1 MSRWWLEWI
10 QSILQS
16 TLDWIHAIQGK
27 SPRKEGTAFLQ
38 RDVHVPTP
46 IVAAGAV
53 AALFVVL
60 VPRVGFQI
68 THLCALAGI
77 LALLLVFFVLYFR
90 SDLPQFVHDDE
101 AVFLTG
107 LCVVF
112 GVLLIESSLR
122 ISNMSFAAIPLGA
135 VAILV
140 TLLLHMRLAVVISIV
155 LSLQAGMIYHDSLDV
170 TLTLFAACA
179 AGILASRRVHTRG
192 DILRAGLHIAW
203 VTFAALVFMD
213 ALRGHLF
220 TRAHT
225 LGWALLPHA
234 GWALLGGVLSA
245 GLALALL
252 PFLESFFSRLTNIT
266 LLELGDFNRPLL
278 RRLMLEAPGTYHHT
292 LLVAALAEQA
302 AEAIGANSLLARVG
316 MYYHDIGKMLHPE
329 YFIENQTMR
338 RSAKEKPERHDKL
351 NPSISSLVILSHV
364 KDGMALARAY
374 NVPQDIARFIPE
386 HHGTSLIKYFYV
398 QALEQ
403 DEEQAAAAESSYRY
417 PGPRPHSKET
427 AIGMMADSVE
437 AASRALEEPTYE
449 RLHDLVEKIVFSK
462 LEDNQFDEC
471 PLTMQDLRKIINSF
485 AQALSAIYHVRIE
498 YPEMQ
503 RQPKA

>member
-1 MSRWWLEWI
+1 MSKWWLEGL
-10 QSILQS
+10 QNFLQS
-16 TLDWIHAIQGK
+16 TLDWLKALQGK
-27 SPRKEGTAFLQ
+27 SPRQDSNAFLR

-46 IVAAGAV
+46 IVAAGAM

-60 VPRVGFQI
+60 VPRVGFQTI
-68 THLCALAGI
+68 HLLALVGI

-90 SDLPQFVHDDE
+90 MDLPEFVHDDE

-107 LCVVF
+107 LCVVL
-112 GVLLIESSLR
+112 GVICIETVLSF
-122 ISNMSFAAIPLGA
+122 SNVSFAVIPLAA
-135 VAILV
+135 VAMLV
-140 TLLLHMRLAVVISIV
+140 TLLLHMRLALVISIA
-155 LSLQAGMIYHDSLDV
+155 LSLLAGTLYHYSLDV
-170 TLTLFAACA
+170 TLTLFGGCV
-179 AGILASRRVHTRG
+179 AGILASRHVHTRG
-192 DILRAGLHIAW
+192 DILRAGFHVAW
-203 VTFAALVFMD
+203 VTFSVLLIMD
-213 ALRGHLF
+213 ALRERIPSILYAG
-220 TRAHT
+220 R
-225 LGWALLPHA
+225 WILLPQAAWSVGA
-234 GWALLGGVLSA
+234 GLLSA
-245 GLALALL
+245 GITLALL
-252 PFLESFFSRLTNIT
+252 PFFESFFSRITNIT

-338 RSAKEKPERHDKL
+338 RNAKEKPERHDKL

-398 QALEQ
+398 QALAQ
-403 DEEQAAAAESSYRY
+403 DEEEATAAESSYRY

-449 RLHDLVEKIVFSK
+449 RLHALVEKIVFSK
-462 LEDNQFDEC
+462 LEDNQFDAC
-471 PLTMQDLRKIINSF
+471 PLTLQDLRSIIKSF

-503 RQPKA
+503 KP

>member
-1 MSRWWLEWI
+1 MTRWWLEWL

-16 TLDWIHAIQGK
+16 TLDWVKAIQGK
-27 SPRKEGTAFLQ
+27 SPRKEGTAFFR

-46 IVAAGAV
+46 IVATGSV
-53 AALFVVL
+53 AALFIVL
-60 VPRVGFQI
+60 VPRVGFQPA
-68 THLCALAGI
+68 HLMVLAGM
-77 LALLLVFFVLYFR
+77 LALLLVFFVLYVR

-107 LCVVF
+107 LCVVL
-112 GVLLIESSLR
+112 GVLLIEAVQR
-122 ISNMSFAAIPLGA
+122 MPAASYAVIPLGGI
-135 VAILV
+135 AILI
-140 TLLLHMRLAVVISIV
+140 TLLLHMRLAMIISIV
-155 LSLQAGMIYHDSLDV
+155 LCLLAGTLYHYSLDV
-170 TLTLFAACA
+170 TLVLFGACA
-179 AGILASRRVHTRG
+179 SGILASRRVHTRG
-192 DILRAGLHIAW
+192 DILRAGFHVAW
-203 VTFAALVFMD
+203 VTFVAMTGID
-213 ALRGHLF
+213 ALRGHLMSRMGAF
-220 TRAHT
+220 
-225 LGWALLPHA
+225 GWSLLPHA
-234 GWALLGGVLSA
+234 GWALGGGLLSS
-245 GLALALL
+245 GITLALL
-252 PFLESFFSRLTNIT
+252 PFLESFFSRVTNIT

-302 AEAIGANSLLARVG
+302 SEAIGANSLLARVG

-338 RSAKEKPERHDKL
+338 RSAKEKPEHHDKL

-374 NVPQDIARFIPE
+374 NVPQEIARFIPE

-398 QALEQ
+398 QALEKN
-403 DEEQAAAAESSYRY
+403 EEEATAAESSYRY

-462 LEDNQFDEC
+462 LQDNQFDEC
-471 PLTMQDLRKIINSF
+471 PLTMEDLRKIIKSF

-503 RQPKA
+503 KS